1 MDSMDARLLRIEGRF
16 DDLRDDVR
24 GLRDEM
30 RGEFRHID
38 NRMSKQFMWLV
49 GITLTMFLA
58 MMAMFSSVF
67 STLNTVLSRL
77 RP

>member
-1 MDSMDARLLRIEGRF
+1 MDSMDARLLRLEGRF

-24 GLRDEM
+24 GLREEV
-30 RGEFRHID
+30 RGDIRHLD
-38 NRMSKQFMWLV
+38 NRMSRQFMWLV
-49 GITLTMFLA
+49 GIMLTMFIT
-58 MMAMFSSVF
+58 MMAMFNTVF